1 MNRPS
6 IFLDIK
12 SILANE
18 IVFKSRYVPSIYG
31 FIQQGEEFIETEY
44 VLERMDLVRLLNQN
58 GNVGSEIQRLVDNIF
73 LQANSPQPTINL
85 VERFGMTQEL
95 KAINIKVE
103 KDFQAGKDWTLIKL
117 FVHKVS
123 ILETF
128 TVGV

>member
-1 MNRPS
+1 MTRPE

-44 VLERMDLVRLLNQN
+44 VIERMQLIRLLSQN
-58 GNVGSEIQRLVDNIF
+58 GKVGAEIIRIVDTIF
-73 LQANSPQPTINL
+73 LEANSPTPTINL
-85 VERFGMTQEL
+85 VELFGMTQEL
-95 KAINIKVE
+95 KAINIRVE
-103 KDFQAGKDWTLIKL
+103 KDFPGGKDWTLSKL

-123 ILETF
+123 LLETLS
-128 TVGV
+128 V